1 MGQAERPTCPQCG
14 AFLIL
19 ALTPGGKG
27 PRTFQCFDCER
38 PDPLESAIVLGWL
51 NGELGSQTHERAMTE
66 TE

>member
-38 PDPLESAIVLGWL
+38 PAPLESAIVLGWL
-51 NGELGSQTHERAMTE
+51 NGELGSPDTRASDD
-66 TE
+66 